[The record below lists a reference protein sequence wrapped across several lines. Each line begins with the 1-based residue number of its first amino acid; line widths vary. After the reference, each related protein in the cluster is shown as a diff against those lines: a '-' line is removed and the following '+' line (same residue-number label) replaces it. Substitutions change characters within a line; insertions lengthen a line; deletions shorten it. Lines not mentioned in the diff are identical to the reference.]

1 MVGGHEVTYTTTAHP
16 GKRRLANWFAWG
28 LCALVAIA
36 TVYTIGDILIN
47 YAAEEGLIRTL
58 VYILAAFLPLVCA
71 VLAALIVLRQ
81 PRNAIGWLLFVP
93 AWAGLVDVIGS
104 LTVQKLAEP
113 PPDPSLLFR
122 LALWLDSINWL
133 LFVFP
138 LLLIL
143 VLFPTG
149 RPPSRRWNWVVALA
163 LGMAAFN
170 VLLTTFAQYWESPS
184 ITETQEWRILNPIG
198 FIPNEVVDGVLD
210 VPWLLALT
218 FLTASSMA
226 ALVWRYRRSSFVVR
240 TQIKWPLFASAVF
253 AVVYVAHVAAQSSD
267 PLVVSDLA
275 LDWVALVLE
284 LALLAVPLAIGLA
297 ILRYRLWDI
306 DLIIRRTLVYGALTV
321 LLALLFFGGITALQA
336 LFGVALGRSQVGTV
350 GTTLAVAV
358 LALPLRNRIQTVIDQ
373 RFYRRKYD
381 AQRVVSAF
389 ATQLQSRGE
398 TDARALAADVMDVI
412 QQTLQPSSVKVWLV
426 ENQFQ
431 REGATMQGRKGIS
444 YDSYDS

>member
-1 MVGGHEVTYTTTAHP
+1 MVGGHKVTHTTTAHP

-47 YAAEEGLIRTL
+47 YAAEAGLIRTL
-58 VYILAAFLPLVCA
+58 AYTLAAFLPLVCA

-81 PRNAIGWLLFVP
+81 PGNATGWLLFVS
-93 AWAGLVDVIGS
+93 ACAGLVDVIGS
-104 LTVQKLAEP
+104 LTVQKLIEP
-113 PPDPSLLFR
+113 PSDPSLLFR
-122 LALWLDSINWL
+122 FALWLDSINWL
-133 LFVFP
+133 LFIFP
-138 LLLIL
+138 ILLIL

-149 RPPSRRWNWVVALA
+149 RPPSRRWNWVVVLA

-184 ITETQEWRILNPIG
+184 ITETQEWRIVNPIG

-240 TQIKWPLFASAVF
+240 TQIKWPLFACAVF
-253 AVVYVAHVAAQSSD
+253 AIVYVAHVAAQSSD
-267 PLVVSDLA
+267 PLVVSNLA

-284 LALLAVPLAIGLA
+284 LALLAVPLAIGVA

-306 DLIIRRTLVYGALTV
+306 DVIIRRTLIYGVLTV
-321 LLALLFFGGITALQA
+321 LLALLFFGGVTALQA
-336 LFGVALGRSQVGTV
+336 LFGAALGRSQVGTV

-358 LALPLRNRIQTVIDQ
+358 VALPLRNRIQTVIDQ

-389 ATQLQSRGE
+389 TARLQSQGE
-398 TDARALAADVMDVI
+398 TDVNALTNDLQSAI
-412 QQTLQPSSVKVWLV
+412 HETLQPAQVRIWLV
-426 ENQFQ
+426 EPSPHPYPNGRGSQVA
-431 REGATMQGRKGIS
+431 ATPP
-444 YDSYDS
+444 